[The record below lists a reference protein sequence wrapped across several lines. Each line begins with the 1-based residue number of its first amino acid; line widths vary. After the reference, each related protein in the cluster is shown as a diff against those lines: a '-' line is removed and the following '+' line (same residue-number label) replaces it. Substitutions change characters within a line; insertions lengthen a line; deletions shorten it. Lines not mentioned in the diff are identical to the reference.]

1 MPKVTDFSRFNIMG
15 VALSRCTMMTGHILD
30 WLRTRQ
36 EVVLQK
42 FGQPLKA
49 RFNPFRDSAGCTIV
63 MRRQLSLKSNF
74 SEDQTLFL
82 ETLPRN
88 R

>member
-1 MPKVTDFSRFNIMG
+1 LPTRFAGHVIILNERHLKRLMS
-15 VALSRCTMMTGHILD
+15 LTCFTTMMTGHILD

-49 RFNPFRDSAGCTIV
+49 RFNP
-63 MRRQLSLKSNF
+63 
-74 SEDQTLFL
+74 
-82 ETLPRN
+82 
-88 R
+88 